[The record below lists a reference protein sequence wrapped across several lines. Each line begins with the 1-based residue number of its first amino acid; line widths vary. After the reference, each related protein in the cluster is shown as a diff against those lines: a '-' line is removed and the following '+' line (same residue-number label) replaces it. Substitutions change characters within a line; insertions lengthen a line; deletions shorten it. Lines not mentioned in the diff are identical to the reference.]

1 MSAGVSGELTFFIL
15 AVGGFTLGELVQKIK
30 LPDITGQILFG
41 LLLGPTGAL
50 LYSSILGRDIAPLVS
65 EESLHTIEF
74 FGEMALGVMVF
85 TIGSHLTRHSLHNA
99 GRRITNLALSHTFVV
114 FSAVTAGLYFIADLD
129 MIPSVLLGA
138 IAIAVAPG
146 TVISVIQKK
155 HARGS
160 FTKTLLG
167 VVAISNVTTIILFD
181 LCHSIAISLLDRTP
195 DTAIAT
201 TLLWAIGRPLVT
213 ALWGVAVGT
222 LAAKITV
229 HMHRRN
235 ELATIVTLFILGNI
249 VLGKLTGFSPI
260 LINLIMGITFSNRS
274 YHVKMILEFFN
285 EIEGILYTIFFT
297 LAGTHLD
304 IRALQAAG
312 IAGTVFIV
320 VRIIAQWLNAFA
332 MSRSMK
338 YGTLIGK
345 YLGFAM
351 IPKAGLA
358 IGLLIVL
365 TGESEFTPYIQSITA
380 VVLASVIVNELLGP
394 FAVGFGLDKSGDTN
408 QAQPRLID
416 FLHEEYILMPI
427 KSTNKWDVIEEM
439 CRFLV
444 KSNNINTLTEE
455 QLIDI
460 VMQREKEFPTAIG
473 EAIAVPHARIPGN
486 HQLMGVIGIL
496 QKPMEFEALDQ
507 KPVDVVILVATPEGK
522 DALHIKLLATIARI
536 FSSASLHQKIVT
548 SESPAEVYDILQSEE
563 IRTINS
569 YLDEDYQ

>member
-50 LYSSILGRDIAPLVS
+50 LFSSMMGREIAPLVS
-65 EESLHTIEF
+65 ADSLHTIGF

-114 FSAVTAGLYFIADLD
+114 FSAVTAGLYFIAKLD

-146 TVISVIQKK
+146 TVISIIQKK

-181 LCHSIAISLLDRTP
+181 LCHSVAISLLDHTP
-195 DTAIAT
+195 DTAIAG
-201 TLLWAIGRPLVT
+201 TLVWAVARPFIT
-213 ALWGVAVGT
+213 ALWGVAVGL
-222 LAAKITV
+222 LAAKLTV

-235 ELATIVTLFILGNI
+235 ELATIITLFILGNI
-249 VLGKLTGFSPI
+249 VLGKLAGFSPI
-260 LINLIMGITFSNRS
+260 LINLIMGITFSNKS
-274 YHVKMILEFFN
+274 YHVKMILEFFG

-304 IRALQAAG
+304 IRTVGTAG
-312 IAGTVFIV
+312 VAGGVFIF
-320 VRIIAQWLNAFA
+320 VRIIAQSLNAFA
-332 MSRSMK
+332 LSRSMK
-338 YGTLIGK
+338 YGTQIGK

-365 TGESEFTPYIQSITA
+365 TGEHQFSPYIQSITA
-380 VVLASVIVNELLGP
+380 IILASVVVNELLGP
-394 FAVGFGLDKSGDTN
+394 FSVGFALDKSGDTN

-427 KSTNKWDVIEEM
+427 SSTNKWDVIEEM
-439 CRFLV
+439 CRFLI

-460 VMQREKEFPTAIG
+460 VMEREKEFPTAIG

-486 HQLMGVIGIL
+486 HRLMGVIGIM
-496 QKPMEFEALDQ
+496 QKPIEFEALDK
-507 KPVDVVILVATPEGK
+507 KPVDVVVLVATPEGK
-522 DALHIKLLATIARI
+522 DTLHIKLLATIARI
-536 FSSASLHQKIVT
+536 FSNAPLHKKIVM

-569 YLDEDYQ
+569 YLDED